1 MKKFQLDFYVKIK
14 CILKFK
20 IGNIY
25 RNMSTI
31 TKTVLPSVQ
40 EEDQAGEGAAELEG
54 GTQHSHCLVS
64 SLLFCHCTTLTTML
78 VAEINTSFAK
88 LGEKLIII
96 GMSGLLMM
104 NIRYYESCK
113 YWEQEI
119 KPQLK
124 FPNVHT
130 ALNHEKQF
138 ALPGEFHSTGRILF

>member
-1 MKKFQLDFYVKIK
+1 
-14 CILKFK
+14 
-20 IGNIY
+20 
-25 RNMSTI
+25 
-31 TKTVLPSVQ
+31 
-40 EEDQAGEGAAELEG
+40 
-54 GTQHSHCLVS
+54 
-64 SLLFCHCTTLTTML
+64 ML

-96 GMSGLLMM
+96 GMSGLLILMM

-130 ALNHEKQF
+130 ALNHEK
-138 ALPGEFHSTGRILF
+138 